1 MKDPRLDIV
10 RKDPNLRQPLTY
22 PGGIWSYEDYP
33 AYKTDKQIV
42 FERMKRYYELV
53 GFGGGTYQDINDKEI
68 QEYFDEYAYDGPLK
82 SYPGPWRWIALL
94 AVAVCFFL
102 INYCEHNGI

>member
-1 MKDPRLDIV
+1 MRHK
-10 RKDPNLRQPLTY
+10 
-22 PGGIWSYEDYP
+22 
-33 AYKTDKQIV
+33 
-42 FERMKRYYELV
+42 LV

-94 AVAVCFFL
+94 AVVVCFFL